1 MSLMP
6 SDEVSLLNDG
16 RYKNFIATLERV
28 LKQFEYSSE
37 WADLITNL
45 VKVKK
50 AIESYPKFLSI
61 PKRITLSKRLAQC
74 LHPALPSGVHLKTL
88 EVYETIFR
96 MIGKRNLQ
104 RDIILYS
111 CGLFPLL
118 PAAALPVKP
127 VLLTLYETYF
137 LPLDDA
143 LNPILTGFL
152 LGLFPALEEGADYY
166 DRIYTLL
173 DNLSNR
179 IDKFYFYTCIWSA
192 IHLVASAR
200 HSALTF
206 ILNHFDKKKTMEDQL
221 YLMGSSVET
230 MVSAVCTCLQ
240 DREQSL
246 VQRSILDFLLI
257 CLPMHNKQLTKI
269 DMMKIIT
276 VGLHVLLKRDMSL
289 NRRIYAWFL
298 GTEQLPIDN
307 RNQQQHI
314 SEIHASTTSL
324 TITNDPF
331 DSSSYFIQYT
341 KENLIQSI
349 LHALETISS
358 NTLSTTGKSKPTTP
372 DENSALVTT
381 IAESMPSTWT
391 LMKLIRVLIIL
402 VDKPDVGPNI
412 LESVLMSYLL
422 IVYQQIY
429 LPAKQLTSINVQQ
442 ENHRSETLK
451 TLNMLL
457 DTFEPYFIW
466 EFLTKNFD
474 IIISEQQDQ
483 IIITAGTTIEQLC
496 GIINMLLDIASLDSS
511 TDIQSEHLPEML
523 YHFIKTMNNN
533 INKFTADQ
541 ITLCVEVLL
550 KILKKVVPTNTT
562 HRLSIF
568 HRSTSDDILSLTEQ
582 NQPIDNIF
590 DENLTDSET
599 DDDDGDDDD
608 ISPEQIFY
616 TDNEYLTDTN
626 NQLTPT
632 NSTNQLQESII
643 INEQQSLNDIERLLR
658 HMVRKVEKQINKLNN
673 ENKKLL
679 NEQQTTTLLTKTM
692 LQSMN
697 HLEKSITLYK
707 IFFHRFIITFLID
720 NNKITMYEKFQNI
733 YSITQK
739 KTNENI
745 LALFNHYQTQNEFQ
759 LKLNDNVDYYKR
771 AFDDCCKLLIEFCCF
786 QRQSSITDQ
795 STLSKGKNDFD
806 DWSIDLCVLSVCE
819 SGHFFIQTIAI
830 SVLIELL
837 GYTLYLCNPKSDNDS
852 NEILTGTNLTLPDN
866 ISIIPSF
873 NQEQVSL
880 LINETLFFQ
889 HITAYLWEHL
899 SDKYERQYNLKA
911 SRLLS
916 MLHSML
922 PNGDCEDLICNQ
934 LSLTHI
940 QQYENEAIIIDAY
953 KRFFKLWNSTR
964 DISIITYGHLSKT
977 FERCLLIVMSILNE
991 SNNRCLKSMVQQ
1003 WTYDCFIHGDMN
1015 RIFDILLIMLLHPDT
1030 ARISVQRLH
1039 PIGHKEY
1046 FPNRQLNSID
1056 QLSNNSNFQGQESN
1070 ISNDTDDTSVGDIN
1084 EITFSVSID
1093 DRNNDD
1099 YIGEDDDDENYN
1111 DDDEIEQ
1118 EESDD
1123 EKRISGISCSDTGEI
1138 VYHIK
1143 QSSPQPMKINS
1154 TKPPPT
1160 LSLSQPSLSN
1170 SRSASPTASSR
1181 SVKRRAPTMPT
1192 VFSRNNSGIET
1203 DSTKGSNS
1211 NIQRMYTSLHEDT
1224 TNEIDSLTDTQLT
1237 NSSIISSL
1245 NNNNNNSSRRPHSVG
1260 PIPHAVT
1267 VDGITEQPI
1276 SPLKS
1281 LNESDSLPTNNNST
1295 KKIESMDRSR
1305 KIDSH
1310 LAYILLYTQP
1320 YDYNRIT
1327 FALHTI
1333 ETLIDLIPQQLIHAL
1348 LQTTNIQ
1355 LSPINIHNK
1364 RLHELSLRH
1373 RHAIEGKN
1381 FYSSIENII
1390 NTQHQSYLYTLL
1402 NILLIYTRTYY
1413 SKSFEHRLNSY
1424 DLQGNRKVHIRSLTL
1439 LKRICRDISSIC
1451 MEHIQINMVLINY
1464 INDLFQKIS
1473 FQKTI
1478 LHLFNTI
1485 IEKLNSKQRLIK
1497 IKTLTKIIY
1506 DYNIESYYDELT
1518 RQYLREL
1525 VQLLEEIIL
1534 LENIL
1539 RYYQQRPDINPN
1551 QNIIQT
1557 FASNIL
1563 SSVTSNSLQITTN
1576 DYSNIS
1582 LFQSRNYSDIDFINL
1597 ITKTNQIN
1605 STTNPLR
1612 YIDNQPIVN
1621 QSLFLSSILQYLK
1634 QIDFIENHCH
1644 IISLVVRI
1652 LPHCG
1657 SSLKSISS
1665 LVIEQICRN
1674 LCFVVQTYHQQ
1685 QQGNK
1690 IRFKQL
1696 SYFDVFEYIIH
1707 LIQRLSYI
1715 CNYCLLGNAV
1725 DNGQFSNQTLSPQ
1738 HWMKTLTI
1746 NERDLF
1752 DARQSILNQ
1761 LPSILSSIIFIWKTI
1776 SEQYLFDN
1784 TNDQI
1789 ISNIGPIHSSTN
1801 IIWPLHSVKQI
1812 RQTILDFLSSLTK
1825 SNGVSFLNA
1834 VAQCWGERKRPQRTQ
1849 QKSSTQSTLDTS
1861 SRTTILTMPRDNI
1874 GESQALIDI
1883 VMNLNGYTL
1892 NEMIPNMNELIR
1904 NQLTARDKKKQ
1915 NYDVWCLQFLLAY
1928 LQQQKNLSLDCWPTL
1943 AFMFKDCLSQ
1953 SISPPATFLIIRILS
1968 FYIKQSPSLV
1978 ERRDLKDL
1986 QDITMRVLDNCNTIV
2001 ASSLE
2006 QTTWLRK
2013 NLQVRVAQPD
2023 NQSTKSSSTGSQTT
2037 STGLGSSHETGNIPV
2052 DDTADFDARNALLT
2066 VVNMFDK
2073 FSAKIVP
2080 QTVFNIALRGVT
2092 QVNNTG
2098 DLTNNGN
2105 FSYLALSVLAEHAAT
2120 LLDIVY
2126 NRTDEKDRVVLP
2138 FLQNLVTNVMPYV
2151 RTHVSAN
2158 APSYRSASTVLMN
2171 ISQYCY
2177 TRKAWKKEAFE
2188 QLFDVAFF
2196 QLDIIAL
2203 RSWKIIVDNMITNE
2217 RPTSFRDVMTKI
2229 NTVQTGLFVS
2239 KEHEYEQRA
2248 MLVKRF
2254 AFVIYASEKDQYNRQ
2269 LPEILERIADLLKL
2283 PQVPILHTQMF
2294 LFLRVLLLRIS
2305 TKNLISLWPILMTEL
2320 IQVLLQLEQDLI
2332 SDLDGEVKSHV
2343 QRMVTN
2349 DLATTN
2355 VSNTS
2360 NASNPALKMYLY
2372 ACKLLDVL
2380 LAMPYSE
2387 LYHFQ
2392 LFRSAFVTDEY
2403 INDRKSP
2410 IDTFIAFSIRLSKLL
2425 ERKLQLMSTSIHE
2438 RLPIIKNMN
2447 RPLLRLRTITNIIE
2461 LYPFFNCLTQMHTY
2475 DHHHYQHSLP
2485 THTNISN
2492 KQISLPKKKE
2502 SSKKKNKS
2510 LIHISS
2516 YRKSDSTTMNSIK
2529 EETMSE
2535 IETSV
2540 LEDFVES
2547 WI

>member
-166 DRIYTLL
+166 DRIYALL

-206 ILNHFDKKKTMEDQL
+206 ILNHFDKRKTMEDQL

-269 DMMKIIT
+269 DIMKIIT
-276 VGLHVLLKRDMSL
+276 VALHVLLKRDMSL

-314 SEIHASTTSL
+314 SEIHSSTTSL

-331 DSSSYFIQYT
+331 NSSSYFVQYT

-349 LHALETISS
+349 LHALERISS

-372 DENSALVTT
+372 DENIALVTS
-381 IAESMPSTWT
+381 IAESMPLAWT
-391 LMKLIRVLIIL
+391 LIKLIRVLIIL

-466 EFLTKNFD
+466 EFLTKSFD
-474 IIISEQQDQ
+474 IIITEQQDQ
-483 IIITAGTTIEQLC
+483 IIITVGTTIEQLC

-523 YHFIKTMNNN
+523 YHLIKTMNNN
-533 INKFTADQ
+533 IHKFTADQ

-590 DENLTDSET
+590 DENLTDT
-599 DDDDGDDDD
+599 
-608 ISPEQIFY
+608 
-616 TDNEYLTDTN
+616 
-626 NQLTPT
+626 
-632 NSTNQLQESII
+632 
-643 INEQQSLNDIERLLR
+643 
-658 HMVRKVEKQINKLNN
+658 
-673 ENKKLL
+673 
-679 NEQQTTTLLTKTM
+679 
-692 LQSMN
+692 
-697 HLEKSITLYK
+697 
-707 IFFHRFIITFLID
+707 
-720 NNKITMYEKFQNI
+720 
-733 YSITQK
+733 
-739 KTNENI
+739 
-745 LALFNHYQTQNEFQ
+745 
-759 LKLNDNVDYYKR
+759 
-771 AFDDCCKLLIEFCCF
+771 
-786 QRQSSITDQ
+786 
-795 STLSKGKNDFD
+795 
-806 DWSIDLCVLSVCE
+806 
-819 SGHFFIQTIAI
+819 
-830 SVLIELL
+830 
-837 GYTLYLCNPKSDNDS
+837 
-852 NEILTGTNLTLPDN
+852 
-866 ISIIPSF
+866 
-873 NQEQVSL
+873 
-880 LINETLFFQ
+880 
-889 HITAYLWEHL
+889 
-899 SDKYERQYNLKA
+899 
-911 SRLLS
+911 
-916 MLHSML
+916 
-922 PNGDCEDLICNQ
+922 
-934 LSLTHI
+934 
-940 QQYENEAIIIDAY
+940 
-953 KRFFKLWNSTR
+953 
-964 DISIITYGHLSKT
+964 
-977 FERCLLIVMSILNE
+977 
-991 SNNRCLKSMVQQ
+991 
-1003 WTYDCFIHGDMN
+1003 
-1015 RIFDILLIMLLHPDT
+1015 
-1030 ARISVQRLH
+1030 
-1039 PIGHKEY
+1039 
-1046 FPNRQLNSID
+1046 
-1056 QLSNNSNFQGQESN
+1056 
-1070 ISNDTDDTSVGDIN
+1070 
-1084 EITFSVSID
+1084 
-1093 DRNNDD
+1093 
-1099 YIGEDDDDENYN
+1099 
-1111 DDDEIEQ
+1111 
-1118 EESDD
+1118 
-1123 EKRISGISCSDTGEI
+1123 
-1138 VYHIK
+1138 
-1143 QSSPQPMKINS
+1143 
-1154 TKPPPT
+1154 
-1160 LSLSQPSLSN
+1160 
-1170 SRSASPTASSR
+1170 
-1181 SVKRRAPTMPT
+1181 
-1192 VFSRNNSGIET
+1192 
-1203 DSTKGSNS
+1203 
-1211 NIQRMYTSLHEDT
+1211 
-1224 TNEIDSLTDTQLT
+1224 
-1237 NSSIISSL
+1237 
-1245 NNNNNNSSRRPHSVG
+1245 
-1260 PIPHAVT
+1260 
-1267 VDGITEQPI
+1267 
-1276 SPLKS
+1276 
-1281 LNESDSLPTNNNST
+1281 
-1295 KKIESMDRSR
+1295 
-1305 KIDSH
+1305 
-1310 LAYILLYTQP
+1310 
-1320 YDYNRIT
+1320 
-1327 FALHTI
+1327 
-1333 ETLIDLIPQQLIHAL
+1333 
-1348 LQTTNIQ
+1348 
-1355 LSPINIHNK
+1355 
-1364 RLHELSLRH
+1364 
-1373 RHAIEGKN
+1373 
-1381 FYSSIENII
+1381 
-1390 NTQHQSYLYTLL
+1390 
-1402 NILLIYTRTYY
+1402 
-1413 SKSFEHRLNSY
+1413 
-1424 DLQGNRKVHIRSLTL
+1424 
-1439 LKRICRDISSIC
+1439 
-1451 MEHIQINMVLINY
+1451 
-1464 INDLFQKIS
+1464 
-1473 FQKTI
+1473 
-1478 LHLFNTI
+1478 
-1485 IEKLNSKQRLIK
+1485 
-1497 IKTLTKIIY
+1497 
-1506 DYNIESYYDELT
+1506 
-1518 RQYLREL
+1518 
-1525 VQLLEEIIL
+1525 
-1534 LENIL
+1534 
-1539 RYYQQRPDINPN
+1539 
-1551 QNIIQT
+1551 
-1557 FASNIL
+1557 
-1563 SSVTSNSLQITTN
+1563 
-1576 DYSNIS
+1576 
-1582 LFQSRNYSDIDFINL
+1582 LFQSRNHSEIDFINL

-1634 QIDFIENHCH
+1634 QIDFIENHRH

-1696 SYFDVFEYIIH
+1696 PYFDVFEYIIH

-1738 HWMKTLTI
+1738 HWMKILTI
-1746 NERDLF
+1746 NERDLS

-1776 SEQYLFDN
+1776 SEQYTFDN

-1789 ISNIGPIHSSTN
+1789 ISNIGPIHPSTN
-1801 IIWPLHSVKQI
+1801 IIWPLYSVKQI

-1825 SNGVSFLNA
+1825 PNGVSFLSA
-1834 VAQCWGERKRPQRTQ
+1834 VAQCWGERKRQQRTQ

-1874 GESQALIDI
+1874 GEAQALIDI
-1883 VMNLNGYTL
+1883 VMNINGYTL
-1892 NEMIPNMNELIR
+1892 IDMIPNMNELIR

-1915 NYDVWCLQFLLAY
+1915 NYDAWCLQFLLAY
-1928 LQQQKNLSLDCWPTL
+1928 LQHQKNLSVDCWPTL
-1943 AFMFKDCLSQ
+1943 AFMFKECLSQ

-2023 NQSTKSSSTGSQTT
+2023 IQSSKSSSTGNQTT
-2037 STGLGSSHETGNIPV
+2037 STGSGSSHETGNIPV

-2092 QVNNTG
+2092 QTNNTG
-2098 DLTNNGN
+2098 DLINNGN
-2105 FSYLALSVLAEHAAT
+2105 FSYLALSVLAEHAAA

-2158 APSYRSASTVLMN
+2158 APSYRSASALLMN
-2171 ISQYCY
+2171 ISQYSY

-2355 VSNTS
+2355 VSSSS

-2438 RLPIIKNMN
+2438 RLPIITNTN

-2461 LYPFFNCLTQMHTY
+2461 LYSFFNCLTQMHTY

-2492 KQISLPKKKE
+2492 KQISIPKKKE

-2510 LIHISS
+2510 LQHISS

>member
-1 MSLMP
+1 MP
-6 SDEVSLLNDG
+6 SDEVALLNDG
-16 RYKNFIATLERV
+16 RYKSFIATLEKV

-50 AIESYPKFLSI
+50 AIESYPKFQSI

-137 LPLDDA
+137 LPLGEA
-143 LNPILTGFL
+143 LNPILTGFF

-166 DRIYTLL
+166 DRIHALL
-173 DNLSNR
+173 DSLSNR

-192 IHLVASAR
+192 IHLVAAAR

-206 ILNHFDKKKTMEDQL
+206 TLNHFDKRKSMEDQL

-240 DREQSL
+240 DREQPL
-246 VQRSILDFLLI
+246 VQRSILDFLLV

-276 VGLHVLLKRDMSL
+276 VSLHILLKRDMSL

-298 GTEQLPIDN
+298 GTEQIPADN
-307 RNQQQHI
+307 TSQQQQQQQTN
-314 SEIHASTTSL
+314 EIHSSTTSL
-324 TITNDPF
+324 AVTNDPF

-341 KENLIQSI
+341 QENLIQSL
-349 LHALETISS
+349 LHALETIS
-358 NTLSTTGKSKPTTP
+358 LSTISIIKSLPTTP
-372 DENSALVTT
+372 NENNNSLTS
-381 IAESMPSTWT
+381 ISESMPSTWT
-391 LMKLIRVLIIL
+391 LTKLIRVLIII

-412 LESVLMSYLL
+412 LESILMSYLS
-422 IVYQQIY
+422 IVYQQVY
-429 LPAKQLTSINVQQ
+429 LPTQQLTTLNLQQ
-442 ENHRSETLK
+442 ENTRSETLK

-474 IIISEQQDQ
+474 IIITDQ
-483 IIITAGTTIEQLC
+483 HDQLYITGGITIEQLC
-496 GIINMLLDIASLDSS
+496 GIINMLLDIASLESS
-511 TDIQSEHLPEML
+511 TDIRSEHLPEML
-523 YHFIKTMNNN
+523 YRLIKTMNNN
-533 INKFTADQ
+533 ISKFTADQ
-541 ITLCVEVLL
+541 ITLCIEILL
-550 KILKKVVPTNTT
+550 KILKKVVPTNTA

-568 HRSTSDDILSLTEQ
+568 RRSTSDDLASISEQKQTITE
-582 NQPIDNIF
+582 NRFND
-590 DENLTDSET
+590 NLTSTET
-599 DDDDGDDDD
+599 EHDNDDDDDAD
-608 ISPEQIFY
+608 ETIFFNE
-616 TDNEYLTDTN
+616 NEYSTDIYNKLTR
-626 NQLTPT
+626 T
-632 NSTNQLQESII
+632 NSTGQLQNPDIT
-643 INEQQSLNDIERLLR
+643 NEQESTHEIERLLR
-658 HMVRKVEKQINKLNN
+658 HMVRKVEKQIYKLNN
-673 ENKKLL
+673 ENKKLDTTITPA
-679 NEQQTTTLLTKTM
+679 TTTTILTKTM

-720 NNKITMYEKFQNI
+720 TNQISMNEKFQNI

-745 LALFNHYQTQNEFQ
+745 RALFNHYHQQNELQ
-759 LKLNDNVDYYKR
+759 LRLNENVDHYKR

-786 QRQSSITDQ
+786 PRQSSITDQ
-795 STLSKGKNDFD
+795 SKLSKGKTEFD

-819 SGHFFIQTIAI
+819 SGHFYIQTTAI

-837 GYTLYLCNPKSDNDS
+837 GYTLYLCNTKSSNTS
-852 NEILTGTNLTLPDN
+852 NEILIGTSLNLPDN

-899 SDKYERQYNLKA
+899 SDKYERQYNLKSA
-911 SRLLS
+911 RILS

-922 PNGDCEDLICNQ
+922 PNCDCEDLICNQ
-934 LSLTHI
+934 LSSTHTH
-940 QQYENEAIIIDAY
+940 QYENEFIIIDAY

-964 DISIITYGHLSKT
+964 DISIVTYGHVNKT
-977 FERCLLIVMSILNE
+977 FERCLLTVIGILNE
-991 SNNRCLKSMVQQ
+991 SNNHCLKSIVQQ
-1003 WTYDCFIHGDMN
+1003 WTCDCFIHRDMY
-1015 RIFDILLIMLLHPDT
+1015 RIFDIILIILLSPDT
-1030 ARISVQRLH
+1030 ARISIQKLH
-1039 PIGHKEY
+1039 PIVHKEY
-1046 FPNRQLNSID
+1046 FSNRQI
-1056 QLSNNSNFQGQESN
+1056 NSNDQIAMNTNYQAQESI
-1070 ISNDTDDTSVGDIN
+1070 ISTDTDDMSVGDIN
-1084 EITFSVSID
+1084 EITFSVLID
-1093 DRNNDD
+1093 DDGGGG
-1099 YIGEDDDDENYN
+1099 GEDEVDNDDDD
-1111 DDDEIEQ
+1111 DDDGDYDDDDGGEQ
-1118 EESDD
+1118 EESDE
-1123 EKRISGISCSDTGEI
+1123 EKRICAISCTDTGEV
-1138 VYHIK
+1138 VYHLK
-1143 QSSPQPMKINS
+1143 QSSPQPMKSNTI
-1154 TKPPPT
+1154 KPPTT

-1170 SRSASPTASSR
+1170 SRSVSPITTTSSLSK

-1192 VFSRNNSGIET
+1192 VFSRNNSGIESN
-1203 DSTKGSNS
+1203 STKSSNN
-1211 NIQRMYTSLHEDT
+1211 NIQRMYTSLHEET
-1224 TNEIDSLTDTQLT
+1224 SNETDSLTDTQLINT
-1237 NSSIISSL
+1237 TINSTI
-1245 NNNNNNSSRRPHSVG
+1245 NNNTRRPHSVG

-1267 VDGITEQPI
+1267 LDGISDPSI

-1281 LNESDSLPTNNNST
+1281 LNESETIPMNNNST
-1295 KKIESMDRSR
+1295 KKSDLIDRSR
-1305 KIDSH
+1305 KIDIH
-1310 LAYILLYTQP
+1310 LAYFLLYSQP
-1320 YDYNRIT
+1320 YDYNRVT
-1327 FALHTI
+1327 FALNII
-1333 ETLIDLIPQQLIHAL
+1333 ESLIDLIPQQLIHTL
-1348 LQTTNIQ
+1348 LITTNQ
-1355 LSPINIHNK
+1355 QSSPINMHNT

-1373 RHAIEGKN
+1373 RRAIEGKN
-1381 FYSSIENII
+1381 FYSYVDNLL
-1390 NTQHQSYLYTLL
+1390 NNQHQSYLYTLI
-1402 NILLIYTRTYY
+1402 NILLIYTRSYY
-1413 SKSFEHRLNSY
+1413 SKSFEHRLNVH
-1424 DLQGNRKVHIRSLTL
+1424 DMQGNRKVHIRSLTL
-1439 LKRICRDISSIC
+1439 LKRICHDISYIC
-1451 MEHIQINMVLINY
+1451 MENIHTNLQLINY
-1464 INDLFQKIS
+1464 IYDLFQKLS

-1485 IEKLNSKQRLIK
+1485 IEKINHKTRLIK
-1497 IKTLTKIIY
+1497 SKTLTKTIY
-1506 DYNIESYYDELT
+1506 DYNIEPIYNELT

-1525 VQLLEEIIL
+1525 VELLEEIIL

-1539 RYYQQRPDINPN
+1539 QYYQHRADLNSN
-1551 QNIIQT
+1551 QTPIQT

-1563 SSVTSNSLQITTN
+1563 ASITSNNINLKTTE
-1576 DYSNIS
+1576 YSNLS
-1582 LFQSRNYSDIDFINL
+1582 LFQFRHNSDIDFINL
-1597 ITKTNQIN
+1597 ITKNTQMN

-1634 QIDFIENHCH
+1634 QIDFIENHRH

-1674 LCFVVQTYHQQ
+1674 LCFVVQTHNQQQQQQ

-1696 SYFDVFEYIIH
+1696 PYFDVMEYIVH
-1707 LIQRLSYI
+1707 LIERLSYI
-1715 CNYCLLGNAV
+1715 CNYCILGNAL
-1725 DNGQFSNQTLSPQ
+1725 GYEQFSTQTLSPQ
-1738 HWMKTLTI
+1738 HWMKTITI
-1746 NERDLF
+1746 NERDLS

-1761 LPSILSSIIFIWKTI
+1761 LPSILSSILFIWKTI
-1776 SEQYLFDN
+1776 SEQFLFDN
-1784 TNDQI
+1784 TIDQSI
-1789 ISNIGPIHSSTN
+1789 LTTLPIHSSTN
-1801 IIWPLHSVKQI
+1801 HLWPVYNVRQI
-1812 RQTILDFLSSLTK
+1812 RQTILNFLSTLTK
-1825 SNGVSFLNA
+1825 SNGVSFISA
-1834 VAQCWGERKRPQRTQ
+1834 VAQCWGERKRQLRTQ
-1849 QKSSTQSTLDTS
+1849 QKVPPTQSTVDTL
-1861 SRTTILTMPRDNI
+1861 SRTTILTMPRDNL
-1874 GESQALIDI
+1874 GETQALIDI
-1883 VMNLNGYTL
+1883 VMNINGYTI
-1892 NEMIPNMNELIR
+1892 NDMIPNMNELIR

-1928 LQQQKNLSLDCWPTL
+1928 LQHEKCASIDCWPTL
-1943 AFMFKDCLSQ
+1943 AFMFKECLAQ
-1953 SISPPATFLIIRILS
+1953 SISPPATFLMIRILS
-1968 FYIKQSPSLV
+1968 FYIKQSSSLV

-2023 NQSTKSSSTGSQTT
+2023 IQSTKSGSTSNQTT
-2037 STGLGSSHETGNIPV
+2037 PIGTNSSNGPETIPG
-2052 DDTADFDARNALLT
+2052 DDPADFD
-2066 VVNMFDK
+2066 
-2073 FSAKIVP
+2073 
-2080 QTVFNIALRGVT
+2080 GVT
-2092 QVNNTG
+2092 QAINTS
-2098 DLTNNGN
+2098 DLTINGN
-2105 FSYLALSVLAEHAAT
+2105 YSFLALSVLAEHAAT

-2126 NRTDEKDRVVLP
+2126 NRTDEKDRVVIP

-2151 RTHVSAN
+2151 RTHVSSN
-2158 APSYRSASTVLMN
+2158 APSYRSASALLMN
-2171 ISQYCY
+2171 ISQYSY

-2283 PQVPILHTQMF
+2283 PQAPILHTQMF

-2305 TKNLISLWPILMTEL
+2305 TKNLLSLWPILMAEL
-2320 IQVLLQLEQDLI
+2320 IQVLLQLEQDLS
-2332 SDLDGEVKSHV
+2332 SDLEGETKSHV

-2355 VSNTS
+2355 VTS
-2360 NASNPALKMYLY
+2360 SNPALKMYLY

-2387 LYHFQ
+2387 LHHFQ
-2392 LFRSAFVTDEY
+2392 LFRSAFVTDEDT
-2403 INDRKSP
+2403 NDRKP
-2410 IDTFIAFSIRLSKLL
+2410 PMDTFIAFSIRLCKLL
-2425 ERKLQLMSTSIHE
+2425 ERKLQSIPASIRD
-2438 RLPIIKNMN
+2438 RLPVIKTST

-2461 LYPFFNCLTQMHTY
+2461 LYPFFNCLTRMHTY

-2485 THTNISN
+2485 THTNTFN
-2492 KQISLPKKKE
+2492 KQISLSKTKD
-2502 SSKKKNKS
+2502 SSKKKSKS
-2510 LIHISS
+2510 LIHTSS
-2516 YRKSDSTTMNSIK
+2516 YRKSESSTMNSIK